1 MGAWRTRRGGLA
13 LIVAVLAAG
22 SAARAQGKPPRC
34 ETNAAY
40 GALAEQASQLSRSGQ
55 IEAALATYQAAYRQ
69 CADPRLLFN
78 TARLLHRLGRPA
90 QAVEYYERF
99 LASKDET
106 DPERLIQIREYLLQ
120 ARREAGLVPPPA
132 PSPVQQAIPAA
143 APTAQTSEAASS
155 PPSLTATR
163 NEAPRTTTASRF
175 PAPAIALLAGGGALL
190 VTGLGL
196 GAATQQASRELVNG
210 DGPFDSALYSRAQ
223 AMDRAGITLDV
234 LGGAALTAG
243 IVWSITWASQRS
255 RARTPAPTGTSP

>member
-1 MGAWRTRRGGLA
+1 MGAWRKRRGGLA

-22 SAARAQGKPPRC
+22 SAARGQGKSPRC

-55 IEAALATYQAAYRQ
+55 LEAALATYQAAYRQ
-69 CADPRLLFN
+69 CADPRLLYN

-120 ARREAGLVPPPA
+120 ARREAVLFPPPA
-132 PSPVQQAIPAA
+132 PSPIQQAIPAA
-143 APTAQTSEAASS
+143 APTAKTSEVASS
-155 PPSLTATR
+155 PPPPTAAR
-163 NEAPRTTTASRF
+163 NEALRAPGSRF
-175 PAPAIALLAGGGALL
+175 PSPAIALLAGGGVLL

-196 GAATQQASRELVNG
+196 GAATLQLSRELVTG

-223 AMDRAGITLDV
+223 ATDRAGITLDV

-255 RARTPAPTGTSP
+255 RASTPAPTSTSP